1 MEKNDLKKIEK
12 ELVDMKT
19 YLMAQAHIQKNILM
33 EIKQLR
39 RDLKKSSLSEEIQ
52 EESKSQH

>member
-12 ELVDMKT
+12 ELNEIKT
-19 YLMAQAHIQKNILM
+19 YAMAQAHIQKQLLL

-39 RDLKKSSLSEEIQ
+39 RDII
-52 EESKSQH
+52 SQHSTETT